1 LRGQK
6 LQIREVVNIIPD
18 NLRDRKYLRRR
29 IWRVLLPIGFSVVI
43 LAALMSITAYS
54 YYSNRRDALALS
66 DDLLTAIE
74 RRITKELET
83 FLNPIDDTVELT
95 SVFLENIPFDVS
107 NRALLEPLA
116 FKVLANLSQISMFN
130 IADTRGN
137 FLMVKKMPDGSNHT
151 KIIDR
156 SQKATQVTWI
166 RRDPD
171 GKEIDVETS
180 IDDSFDPRNRPWFE
194 GALERRQVYWTDFY
208 IFFTDQKLGITVST
222 PIIGP
227 DDQIVGVLGLDIELE
242 KISEFLETLKIGE
255 SGRAIIV
262 NQEGELVAHPEIKKI
277 VKKEG
282 ETYRTL
288 RIDELD
294 DAVAQR
300 AYNRYQVEG
309 HGYRNLT
316 VDDRHYLTAA
326 FFFPTKIGHNLTV
339 FLFVPEQD
347 FIGFVNRNNRTVLL
361 MSISIL
367 VLTAV
372 MAGLMV
378 FQGLRADRN
387 AQIVLDRQNELES
400 QSRAF
405 AELSTQAALFDA
417 TDPDSLSRLTE
428 IVSKSI
434 GVRRTSVWQ
443 FDQNGEQLRCID
455 CYDRESDGH
464 TRDTQ
469 LTQTEFHR
477 LFDLLQQADDVCAPN
492 AGQDSRIAELYR
504 LYLQPLG
511 CESLLSVPIRHHDQS
526 VGSLWFEHD
535 RLSRNWSDEEISFAR
550 AIANMLALRFS
561 AEQNTSVPPA
571 GKRDDPVV
579 SGLAPVAEKATAAA
593 AHETRP
599 QSSSLKAG
607 ISQQH
612 EAHNSAAPKDLL
624 VSFAERV
631 QPRGTDRDKIG
642 ADLFSDTTVFLLRF
656 TDAVSLA
663 GRMADRDAVTAVDYL
678 LGHLEDLAASRGI
691 EYIRIM
697 GDEIVCA
704 TGMSDHAEDH
714 PHLMAELALG
724 VQDRCS
730 DLFAELNTPME
741 FRIGLDTGGVMGSL
755 VGRKQKS
762 YNIWGE
768 AVRFASMM
776 AKTGIPGT
784 IQVSQTTYRR
794 LRSSYLFQA
803 RGRFYLPNIGETST
817 YILTGRI

>member
-1 LRGQK
+1 MQLK
-6 LQIREVVNIIPD
+6 EVVGISPD
-18 NLRDRKYLRRR
+18 SPGRQNRSRRR
-29 IWRVLLPIGFSVVI
+29 WLRAIAPVGFVIVI
-43 LAALMSITAYS
+43 LAALLSITAYS
-54 YYSNRRDALALS
+54 YYSNRRDALVLS
-66 DDLLTAIE
+66 DDLLHAIE
-74 RRITKELET
+74 RRIARELET
-83 FLNPIDDTVELT
+83 FVNPIEDTIQLT
-95 SVFLENIPFDVS
+95 EAVLENIPFDVS
-107 NRALLEPLA
+107 NRTLLEPLA
-116 FKVLANLSQISMFN
+116 FKVLANLSQISAFYV
-130 IADTRGN
+130 ADPRGN
-137 FLMVKKMPDGSNHT
+137 FLMVQKKPDGSNDT
-151 KIIDR
+151 KLIDR

-166 RRDPD
+166 RRDSS
-171 GKEIDVETS
+171 GNEIAVEKT
-180 IDDSFDPRNRPWFE
+180 IEDSYDPRNRSWYV
-194 GALERRQVYWTDFY
+194 GALKSRQVHWTDFY
-208 IFFTDQKLGITVST
+208 IFFTDQKYGITVSI

-227 DDQIVGVLGLDIELE
+227 ADQVLGVLGLDITLQ
-242 KISEFLETLKIGE
+242 KISEFLDTLKIGQ
-255 SGRAIIV
+255 SGRAIIIDE
-262 NQEGELVAHPEIKKI
+262 NGELVAHPEIEKM

-282 ETYRTL
+282 EDYKPV
-288 RIDELD
+288 RIDELS
-294 DAVAQR
+294 DAVLQR
-300 AYNRYQVEG
+300 AYSRFQVEG
-309 HGYRNLT
+309 HGQRDLT
-316 VDDRHYLTAA
+316 IDDRHYLTSA
-326 FFFPTKIGHNLTV
+326 FLFPTKIGHELTV
-339 FLFVPEQD
+339 FIIVPEED
-347 FIGFVNRNNRTVLL
+347 FVGFVNRNNRTVLL

-367 VLTAV
+367 VLAAV

-378 FQGLRADRN
+378 FQSLRADRN

-417 TDPDSLSRLTE
+417 TDPESLSRLTE

-443 FDQNGEQLRCID
+443 FDPNGEQLRCID
-455 CYDRESDGH
+455 CYDLESDGH
-464 TRDTQ
+464 TRDT
-469 LTQTEFHR
+469 LLAKTEFDR
-477 LFDLLQQADDVCAPN
+477 LFGLLQKADDVCVPN
-492 AGQDSRIAELYR
+492 AGQDNRIAELYR
-504 LYLQPLG
+504 VYLQPLG
-511 CESLLSVPIRHHDQS
+511 CESLLSVPIRHHDQT
-526 VGSLWFEHD
+526 VGSLWLEHD
-535 RLSRNWSDEEISFAR
+535 RMSRNWSDEEISFAR
-550 AIANMLALRFS
+550 AIANMLALRFL
-561 AEQNTSVPPA
+561 AEQDAGAPAA
-571 GKRDDPVV
+571 GKRDDSGV
-579 SGLAPVAEKATAAA
+579 SGPAPASAKATAAA
-593 AHETRP
+593 VHETRP

-612 EAHNSAAPKDLL
+612 EAQNSADPKGRL

-631 QPRGTDRDKIG
+631 QPQGIDRDKIG
-642 ADLFSDTTVFLLRF
+642 ADLFSDTTVLLLRF
-656 TDAVSLA
+656 TDPLSLA
-663 GRMADRDAVTAVDYL
+663 ERMVDRDSITAVDYL

-714 PHLMAELALG
+714 PHLMAELAIG

-776 AKTGIPGT
+776 AKTGIPGA

-794 LRSSYLFQA
+794 LRSSYLFKA